1 MMIPAI
7 NQTQT
12 AEDLLDFFQ
21 KYATELLRRQN
32 KEIGEGLRRRN
43 IDTGTIQPLEKV
55 YGISFKLSNII
66 SLESIKDQ
74 ILQQIDAIVYFIR
87 DIHIGVIGQRS
98 ALFPLYDVEIIID
111 KNIKKRFKWESGKLL
126 LYIPY
131 INLRFFKS
139 HFSYQTLKSLWTRGE
154 HLDKFSPI
162 YKFWWLFNPLGEF
175 RSHLRLML
183 LLAIEKQILRID
195 KMFTKLGVIDF
206 QKEQHL
212 VKKDDFI
219 GTNTMRFKPN
229 KKKLEVYQTILTFLK
244 STVDE
249 DKLEIKL
256 EDVLKKQDEETLI
269 HLLSLF
275 KKNLADPI
283 QIEDI
288 INTSL
293 LSLKEVIQE
302 EQSQI
307 DIKMFG
313 FVNVGNYH
321 RIDVALNLSSGA
333 IKNYIQVIPRKIGI
347 KVILYG
353 LVNVYTIDD
362 ITVKPNFQGA
372 LKLDFETATLERT
385 LKELQL

>member
-12 AEDLLDFFQ
+12 AEDLLEFFK
-21 KYATELLRRQN
+21 KYATELLRKQN
-32 KEIGEGLRRRN
+32 QEIGEALRRRN

-139 HFSYQTLKSLWTRGE
+139 HFSYQTLKSLWNRGE

-175 RSHLRLML
+175 CSHLRLML
-183 LLAIEKQILRID
+183 LLVIEKQILKIN
-195 KMFTKLGVIDF
+195 KMFTELGVIDF

-219 GTNTMRFKPN
+219 GTNTNKFKPI

-256 EDVLKKQDEETLI
+256 EDVLKKQNEETLI

>member
-12 AEDLLDFFQ
+12 AEDLLEFLQ

-32 KEIGEGLRRRN
+32 QEIGEALRRRN